1 VPGGAVLDPV
11 WRALGDGGGATIATQ
26 PGAFTWQFDGVGNI
40 ILVRAYLP
48 AHELLTWRKS
58 RSVLRG
64 DEPWFEW
71 RTPSRLGAMLGRPT
85 EVPKFRS
92 ARWLS
97 SLQPPSHIRSSRSRC
112 GHLLPT
118 LLRLARLVDWG
129 SALALGHRAVLESLV
144 ERLWARGR
152 REDVERIRDLLR
164 RGSSASKRD
173 DAGDHLAKLQPP
185 AAKPKRKPTI
195 KPASAQAG
203 LGA

>member
-1 VPGGAVLDPV
+1 MEKVTISAEGR
-11 WRALGDGGGATIATQ
+11 RALVRVADAVATWSDVGATDGGSEVQERQMAVIAAATESHPELEVA
-26 PGAFTWQFDGVGNI
+26 
-40 ILVRAYLP
+40 LRAL
-48 AHELLTWRKS
+48 AAD
-58 RSVLRG
+58 V
-64 DEPWFEW
+64 
-71 RTPSRLGAMLGRPT
+71 APT
-85 EVPKFRS
+85 ASEMVDR
-92 ARWLS
+92 ACRA
-97 SLQPPSHIRSSRSRC
+97 
-112 GHLLPT
+112 
-118 LLRLARLVDWG
+118 LARLVDWG